1 MCYETDNAVKSGTAD
16 ESKISYNIV
25 QDDDDIYPVKEE
37 PDEIWIISN
46 NSKVSSTIAQNI
58 VILCIFK

>member
-1 MCYETDNAVKSGTAD
+1 MYYETKNAVKSGTAD

-37 PDEIWIISN
+37 PDEI
-46 NSKVSSTIAQNI
+46 
-58 VILCIFK
+58 

>member
-37 PDEIWIISN
+37 PDEIWIMSN